1 MFKKRKVVVG
11 GLIILA
17 AVLYLGYTSFHGSAS
32 YYYTVSE
39 VVSQGSSIYG
49 DSLRING
56 QVLPDSI
63 ERELGSIV
71 SGFTITEG
79 GETLVVIYDGI
90 VPDGF
95 KDGGD
100 VTVEGTLDSS
110 GVLLADNVM
119 VKCASKY
126 EPED

>member
-1 MFKKRKVVVG
+1 MFKKRKIVVG

-17 AVLYLGYTSFHGSAS
+17 AVLYLGYTSFHGSTS

-39 VVSQGSSIYG
+39 VVSQDSSIHG
-49 DSLRING
+49 DSLRISG

-63 ERELGSIV
+63 ERKLGGII

-79 GETLVVIYDGI
+79 GEILVVVYDGV

-95 KDGGD
+95 RDGGE

-119 VKCASKY
+119 VKCASRY